1 VDATSGRLPSRQSGV
16 LTGEH
21 LQALW
26 AALASVCA
34 HFDAELVEK
43 DDRTT
48 CDGQPPTQLAVAR
61 LVNPLKGV
69 YARRLAALPGAN
81 PLVVSVV
88 PRRVG
93 QWHPMGD
100 AQDVQPQP
108 RALDLAGANTTP

>member
-1 VDATSGRLPSRQSGV
+1 V

-48 CDGQPPTQLAVAR
+48 TF
-61 LVNPLKGV
+61 
-69 YARRLAALPGAN
+69 
-81 PLVVSVV
+81 
-88 PRRVG
+88 
-93 QWHPMGD
+93 M
-100 AQDVQPQP
+100 
-108 RALDLAGANTTP
+108 